1 MSTINIAIDGYAG
14 CGKSTLARDLAKALN
29 FTFVDSGAMY
39 RGLTHLVLHSE
50 TNMDDEGAISDL
62 LKSNPSLE
70 LADET
75 NHLLLNGEDVEDSIR
90 NDKRVANN
98 VSTVAAI
105 GVVRAYLK
113 AVQQSL
119 IEEKS
124 VVMEGRDIGTVI
136 MPNAELK
143 LFVTADMEERV
154 TRRFL
159 QLQESGKELSRDEV
173 RENLASRDHM
183 DETRDIAPLKK
194 ADDAIVLDTTIL
206 NREEQLTAALGLYSD
221 LSD

>member
-70 LADET
+70 FADET

>member
-1 MSTINIAIDGYAG
+1 
-14 CGKSTLARDLAKALN
+14 
-29 FTFVDSGAMY
+29 
-39 RGLTHLVLHSE
+39 
-50 TNMDDEGAISDL
+50 
-62 LKSNPSLE
+62 
-70 LADET
+70 
-75 NHLLLNGEDVEDSIR
+75 
-90 NDKRVANN
+90 
-98 VSTVAAI
+98 
-105 GVVRAYLK
+105 
-113 AVQQSL
+113 
-119 IEEKS
+119 
-124 VVMEGRDIGTVI
+124 
-136 MPNAELK
+136 
-143 LFVTADMEERV
+143 MEERV